1 VTSNSSGSIS
11 HSQQIPVATITGGA
25 AKRAPVPLGNDSSA
39 VAARKTC
46 IATSDQATAEL
57 RAEVTQL
64 KVLIDKIEKERDFY
78 FGKLR
83 SVEVFCQQ
91 NEEEPNLK
99 QILELLY
106 SE

>member
-1 VTSNSSGSIS
+1 MPIAINGS
-11 HSQQIPVATITGGA
+11 
-25 AKRAPVPLGNDSSA
+25 AKRAPIALGAESASSNGQ
-39 VAARKTC
+39 RSSLSNNSPSSQL
-46 IATSDQATAEL
+46 TSEL

-83 SVEVFCQQ
+83 SVEVYCQQ

-99 QILELLY
+99 HILELLY